1 MFRALLFI
9 FLFDIVGAIA
19 FGLLGPLIVHGAD
32 AQKAAITFVM
42 LVCTILGFWFGVRGK
57 KKQ

>member
-1 MFRALLFI
+1 MFRVLLFI

-19 FGLLGPLIVHGAD
+19 AGLLGPLIVHGAD
-32 AQKAAITFVM
+32 AQKVVTTLAI
-42 LVCTILGFWFGVRGK
+42 LVCSIFGFWFGVRGK